1 MRNIIKN
8 TNKLYELM
16 SSLINLNCVLI
27 TILNKTQQKTLFFG
41 VFLHCVLSC
50 DDFINNRFVFYS
62 VGSSDSEVQPDGS
75 VLKKPLHFVNSLIL
89 L

>member
-27 TILNKTQQKTLFFG
+27 TILNKTQQKTLF
-41 VFLHCVLSC
+41 L
-50 DDFINNRFVFYS
+50 
-62 VGSSDSEVQPDGS
+62 GSFS
-75 VLKKPLHFVNSLIL
+75 PLCAEL
-89 L
+89 